1 MPAPYIKDFEPLLS
15 PESGAAVR
23 AYDTGP
29 GVFAR
34 MFTRWMDGNQWAHHV
49 MVTLATAAVGKA
61 WLHSSQISAFRH
73 GKVSNPGP
81 RAFAAIERLNY
92 YIWRYHTTKQLIPNT
107 GSSNTYSEATPITED
122 GVPPSVGW
130 FLEVFL
136 GARVPRDFDTG
147 ALSIPEYE
155 AEDCS
160 RALARLMR
168 SLLNAQR
175 YDVLEDLDRALL
187 DHYSIREPDRVQ
199 RFRDVLLSRRTY
211 TAEELTLE
219 LPALAHFSASLGG
232 PIMEADLLDAIRSL

>member
-1 MPAPYIKDFEPLLS
+1 MDFEPLLS

-49 MVTLATAAVGKA
+49 MVTLATASVGKA
-61 WLHSSQISAFRH
+61 WLHSSQISGFRH

-92 YIWRYHTTKQLIPNT
+92 YVWRYHHTKQLIPGT
-107 GSSNTYSEATPITED
+107 KSSNAYAQAVPITED
-122 GVPPSVGW
+122 DIPPSAGW

-136 GARVPRDFDTG
+136 GYRVPRDFDTG

-155 AEDCS
+155 AQNCS
-160 RALARLMR
+160 LALARLFR
-168 SLLNAQR
+168 RLISAQG
-175 YDVLEDLDRALL
+175 YDLLEDLDRALL
-187 DHYSIREPDRVQ
+187 DHYGIREAERVQ
-199 RFRDVLLSRRTY
+199 RLHDVLLSRCSY
-211 TAEELTLE
+211 TSDQLSLE
-219 LPALAHFSASLGG
+219 LPALTHFAAALGG
-232 PIMEADLLDAIRSL
+232 PITESELLREIRSTP